1 MVYYVLYY
9 YNSSL
14 LQSTLLLTR
23 YTCTNVFPT
32 AENISGN
39 LFSADVVQDLQRFAF
54 SLRGH
59 QYNVSLYSVLSYEG
73 TGKSRMAQG
82 RVNREDE
89 QLISLMENKTS
100 RTLFVLYYQPS

>member
-39 LFSADVVQDLQRFAF
+39 LFSADVVQDLQRFLFHFADSSKTFPFLLAF
-54 SLRGH
+54 H
-59 QYNVSLYSVLSYEG
+59 
-73 TGKSRMAQG
+73 T
-82 RVNREDE
+82 REE
-89 QLISLMENKTS
+89 KKVAW
-100 RTLFVLYYQPS
+100 RHVG

>member
-32 AENISGN
+32 AENFSGN
-39 LFSADVVQDLQRFAF
+39 LFSADVVQDLQRFLFHFADISKTVPFHLAF
-54 SLRGH
+54 H
-59 QYNVSLYSVLSYEG
+59 
-73 TGKSRMAQG
+73 TM
-82 RVNREDE
+82 E
-89 QLISLMENKTS
+89 QEK
-100 RTLFVLYYQPS
+100 VAWHKVG